1 MIYFL
6 LLISV
11 LGGFLLLNTK
21 SGKDLS
27 ASFSQTAL
35 DFIARV
41 EGYSASV
48 YKDVAG
54 YLTIGFGHKL
64 KPGEEFTNITR
75 EQAKALLAQDMQDA
89 VDVVNR
95 YVTVPLT
102 ENQYAALVS
111 FAFNVGGRQF
121 SESTMLKKLNM
132 GDYAGAAN
140 ELDRWVYAGGEK
152 VGGLIAR
159 REAEKT
165 LFLT

>member
-1 MIYFL
+1 MIYFIFG
-6 LLISV
+6 LIAI
-11 LGGFLLLNTK
+11 GGFFLLNTK
-21 SGKDLS
+21 TGKELS
-27 ASFSQTAL
+27 VSFSQTAL
-35 DFIARV
+35 NLITRL

-64 KPGEEFTNITR
+64 KPGEEFTHITR
-75 EQAKALLAQDMQDA
+75 EQAEALLAQDVQEA
-89 VDVVNR
+89 IDVVNR
-95 YVTVPLT
+95 CVTVPLT
-102 ENQYAALVS
+102 ENQHAALVS
-111 FAFNVGGRQF
+111 FAFNVGGKQF
-121 SESTMLKKLNM
+121 SESTMLKKLNK
-132 GDYAGAAN
+132 GDYAGAAD